1 MTTAS
6 TTAAAKP
13 PLGKVIVRRVSIAA
27 VLLLLMLVP
36 SAVLFIITKQPA
48 ATYASMGA
56 LVGAFALIAGGRRIA
71 VITAIVISLLAPIS
85 IVAGLSPFTG
95 AALMAIMTLTVGP
108 LSIFGLHRAT
118 MMVPIFMAWPML
130 TPIPWI
136 PSGDL
141 DRVNDLLMKHG
152 LNLAQ
157 ALNEMHNSASSATS
171 SASGASGAS
180 GATSGVTTFLQDQRF
195 DNSYLM
201 WVALFFFIGTIIPVI
216 VLPFVMRKSL
226 KPQLAPH
233 PRSEAVPYTIII
245 TVLAA
250 GATYYCL
257 DHPKLVGGSFLIA
270 TILVLT
276 QIGNEIAW
284 KITLERVLGTFGG
297 VLLLMGITSIVGTA
311 SYTSVLGVPM
321 PMGYY
326 GIGLLFG
333 AFAIIAKFSPRQWIY
348 YILITPTAALLNAFT
363 TAQATSFGD
372 QRLVDNAVGA
382 ALVIAATVVT
392 LVAGRL
398 MKGRVTIAPA
408 IDVPGA
414 SPA

>member
-1 MTTAS
+1 MTTTA
-6 TTAAAKP
+6 TTTPPTKP
-13 PLGKVIVRRVSIAA
+13 PLGKMIIRRVAIAA

-56 LVGAFALIAGGRRIA
+56 IIGAFALLAGGRRIA
-71 VITAIVISLLAPIS
+71 VITAVVLSLLAPIS
-85 IVAGLSPFTG
+85 IVAGLSPFAG
-95 AALMAIMTLTVGP
+95 AALMAIMTLTVGR

-118 MMVPIFMAWPML
+118 MMVPIFMGWLLL

-136 PSGDL
+136 PNGDL
-141 DRVNDLLMKHG
+141 NSVNDLLTKHG
-152 LNLAQ
+152 LNLAE
-157 ALNEMHNSASSATS
+157 ALNEMHNGAASASSAS
-171 SASGASGAS
+171 SGSSGASS
-180 GATSGVTTFLQDQRF
+180 TVTTFLQHQRF

-201 WVALFFFIGTIIPVI
+201 WVSLFFFIGTIIPVI
-216 VLPFVMRKSL
+216 VLPLAMRKMK
-226 KPQLAPH
+226 KPELAPH

-250 GATYYCL
+250 AATYYCL

-284 KITLERVLGTFGG
+284 KLTIQRVLGTFGG
-297 VLLLMGITSIVGTA
+297 VVLLIGITKVVGTV
-311 SYTSVLGVPM
+311 SYSSVLGVPM

-363 TAQATSFGD
+363 AAQATSFGD

-382 ALVIAATVVT
+382 VLVIAATVVT

-408 IDVPGA
+408 LNVPDA